1 MNDDRNLRI
10 LVVGVGGQGVI
21 FASKTVGEAVMKASQ
36 NVIMSEVHGMAQ
48 RGGVVTCH
56 ICIGDI
62 HSSIIGDGEADIIL
76 SFEPIETYRAL
87 HKANSGTMILTD
99 TSPLIPTSANI
110 GDVEYPDLNV
120 VLDAIRETSERL
132 IAMDATGIAK
142 DLGSHLI
149 ANSVMLGALAGTG
162 ALPIEA
168 ELLKT
173 HILTRVPSKSADLN
187 SKAFDRGYGA
197 VSD

>member
-1 MNDDRNLRI
+1 MNDGLRV

-21 FASKTVGEAVMKASQ
+21 FASKTIGEAVMKASR

-76 SFEPIETYRAL
+76 SFEPIETYRSL
-87 HKANSGTMILTD
+87 HKANSGTLILTD
-99 TSPLIPTSANI
+99 TSPLIPTSANT
-110 GDVEYPDLNV
+110 GDVEYPDLTGIF
-120 VLDAIRETSERL
+120 DAIRETSEHL
-132 IAMDATGIAK
+132 ITIDATGIAK

-149 ANSVMLGALAGTG
+149 ANSVMLGALAGTR

-168 ELLKT
+168 ELLKE
-173 HILTRVPSKSADLN
+173 HILTRVPSKSIDLN